1 MVSISDIWVSFGGFD
16 LLKGA
21 TFMVNQRDRIGLVGR
36 NGAGKSTLL
45 KILYGLQKP
54 TSGIVSGVSNVT
66 MGYLAQTM
74 EVKDGRTVMEEASLA
89 FADVLNMEQE
99 IGQISKEVA
108 DRTDY
113 DSVEYGRL
121 VAKLSDLNERHALL
135 GAAGLEG
142 EVEKTLLG
150 LGFERRDFDRQTSQF
165 SGGWRMRI
173 ELAKILLQ
181 RPNLILLDE
190 PTNHLDIESIQWL
203 EDYLKDYTGAV
214 ILISHDRAFLDN
226 VTNRTVEIVLG
237 KIHDY
242 KVSYSQYVDLRKER
256 REQQL
261 SAYRNQQKMIED
273 TEDFIERFRYKATKS
288 VQVQSR
294 IKQLDKVD
302 RIEIDE
308 EDNTALHIKFPPAP
322 RSGQIVM
329 EASNLTKAFGDH
341 VIFSE
346 VSLKIER
353 GEKVAFVGRNG
364 EGKTT
369 LSRIAVGDLDAT
381 VGYAKLGYN
390 VSLGYFA
397 QNQDDLMDGNMT
409 VFDTID
415 QIAVGDIRTKI
426 RDILGAFLF
435 RGEDVDKKVKVL
447 SGGERSRLA
456 MAKLMF
462 QPYNL
467 LILDEPTNH
476 MDMLSKD
483 ILKEA
488 LKKYDGTLIVVSH
501 DREFLDG
508 LVNKLYEFR
517 GGKVKEHLGGIYD
530 FLKRRKLESL
540 KELERKTTLAQN
552 QQGDKP
558 LTENKL
564 SYAERK
570 EMDKV
575 IRKVASQIS
584 ECERQIEE
592 TEAEIAKIDVIMA
605 NPGQNAINHTDVD
618 FFKRYHELKTSVE
631 DLMKEWESLSA
642 EKEKLEQERGIV

>member
-1 MVSISDIWVSFGGFD
+1 MKIKEKFFFV
-16 LLKGA
+16 LL
-21 TFMVNQRDRIGLVGR
+21 
-36 NGAGKSTLL
+36 LL
-45 KILYGLQKP
+45 
-54 TSGIVSGVSNVT
+54 
-66 MGYLAQTM
+66 
-74 EVKDGRTVMEEASLA
+74 
-89 FADVLNMEQE
+89 
-99 IGQISKEVA
+99 
-108 DRTDY
+108 
-113 DSVEYGRL
+113 
-121 VAKLSDLNERHALL
+121 LS
-135 GAAGLEG
+135 
-142 EVEKTLLG
+142 
-150 LGFERRDFDRQTSQF
+150 F
-165 SGGWRMRI
+165 SGFAQEVQVLGVIVDEETHLPLAGANVLVKGTFLGTASGRDGNFALKVNNGSYQLQVSYSGYQTMRI

-397 QNQDDLMDGNMT
+397 QNQDDLMDGNME
-409 VFDTID
+409 
-415 QIAVGDIRTKI
+415 RTP
-426 RDILGAFLF
+426 
-435 RGEDVDKKVKVL
+435 L
-447 SGGERSRLA
+447 S
-456 MAKLMF
+456 
-462 QPYNL
+462 
-467 LILDEPTNH
+467 
-476 MDMLSKD
+476 
-483 ILKEA
+483 
-488 LKKYDGTLIVVSH
+488 
-501 DREFLDG
+501 
-508 LVNKLYEFR
+508 
-517 GGKVKEHLGGIYD
+517 
-530 FLKRRKLESL
+530 
-540 KELERKTTLAQN
+540 
-552 QQGDKP
+552 
-558 LTENKL
+558 
-564 SYAERK
+564 
-570 EMDKV
+570 
-575 IRKVASQIS
+575 
-584 ECERQIEE
+584 
-592 TEAEIAKIDVIMA
+592 
-605 NPGQNAINHTDVD
+605 
-618 FFKRYHELKTSVE
+618 
-631 DLMKEWESLSA
+631 
-642 EKEKLEQERGIV
+642 

>member
-1 MVSISDIWVSFGGFD
+1 
-16 LLKGA
+16 
-21 TFMVNQRDRIGLVGR
+21 
-36 NGAGKSTLL
+36 
-45 KILYGLQKP
+45 
-54 TSGIVSGVSNVT
+54 
-66 MGYLAQTM
+66 
-74 EVKDGRTVMEEASLA
+74 
-89 FADVLNMEQE
+89 
-99 IGQISKEVA
+99 
-108 DRTDY
+108 
-113 DSVEYGRL
+113 
-121 VAKLSDLNERHALL
+121 
-135 GAAGLEG
+135 
-142 EVEKTLLG
+142 
-150 LGFERRDFDRQTSQF
+150 
-165 SGGWRMRI
+165 
-173 ELAKILLQ
+173 
-181 RPNLILLDE
+181 
-190 PTNHLDIESIQWL
+190 
-203 EDYLKDYTGAV
+203 
-214 ILISHDRAFLDN
+214 
-226 VTNRTVEIVLG
+226 
-237 KIHDY
+237 
-242 KVSYSQYVDLRKER
+242 
-256 REQQL
+256 
-261 SAYRNQQKMIED
+261 
-273 TEDFIERFRYKATKS
+273 
-288 VQVQSR
+288 
-294 IKQLDKVD
+294 
-302 RIEIDE
+302 
-308 EDNTALHIKFPPAP
+308 
-322 RSGQIVM
+322 M

>member
-1 MVSISDIWVSFGGFD
+1 MVSVNDVWVSFGGFD
-16 LLKGA
+16 LLKGVS
-21 TFMVNQRDRIGLVGR
+21 FMINPRDRIGLVGR

-45 KILYGLQKP
+45 KILYNLQP
-54 TSGIVSGVSNVT
+54 PSSGIVSAASGT
-66 MGYLAQTM
+66 TLGYLAQTM

-89 FADVLNMEQE
+89 FSEVLEMEKE
-99 IGQISKEVA
+99 IAKLSQEVA
-108 DRTDY
+108 HRTDY
-113 DSVEYGRL
+113 DSEEYSKLVGR
-121 VAKLSDLNERHALL
+121 LSDLNEHHAMV
-135 GAAGLEG
+135 GGAGLEG
-142 EVEKTLLG
+142 AVEKTLLG
-150 LGFERRDFDRQTSQF
+150 LGFERTDFVKQTSQF

-173 ELAKILLQ
+173 ELAKILLR

-203 EDYLKDYTGAV
+203 EDYLKDYPGAV
-214 ILISHDRAFLDN
+214 VLISHDRAFLDN

-237 KIHDY
+237 KVHDY
-242 KVSYSQYVDLRKER
+242 KASYSHYVELRKER
-256 REQQL
+256 REQQMA
-261 SAYRNQQKMIED
+261 AYLNQKKMIDD
-273 TEDFIERFRYKATKS
+273 TEDFINRFRSKATKA

-294 IKQLDKVD
+294 IKQLDKVE

-308 EDNTALHIKFPPAP
+308 EDTSALHIKFPAAP

-329 EASNLTKAFGDH
+329 EAEELTKAFGDH
-341 VIFSE
+341 VVFAD
-346 VSLKIER
+346 VNLKIER

-369 LSRIAVGDLDAT
+369 LSRIAVGDLEAT
-381 VGYAKLGYN
+381 KGFARIGYN
-390 VSLGYFA
+390 VSIGYFA
-397 QNQDDLMDGNMT
+397 QNQDDLMDGNKT
-409 VFDTID
+409 VFETID
-415 QIAVGDIRTKI
+415 EIAVGDIRTKI

-476 MDMLSKD
+476 MDMISKD

-488 LKKYDGTLIVVSH
+488 LKKYDGTMIVVSH

-508 LVNKLYEFR
+508 LVDKLYEFR
-517 GGKVKEHLGGIYD
+517 GGRVKEHLGGIYD

-540 KELERKTTLAQN
+540 KELERKNVVLQAEN
-552 QQGDKP
+552 AAK
-558 LTENKL
+558 LTSENKL

-575 IRKVASQIS
+575 IRKVATRIA
-584 ECERQIEE
+584 ECEKRIEE
-592 TEAEIAKIDVIMA
+592 KEEEIAKIDVLLA
-605 NPGQNAINHTDVD
+605 NPDQLKQASGDV
-618 FFKRYHELKTSVE
+618 FKRYQDLKHEVE
-631 DLMKEWESLSA
+631 ALLSEWETLSE
-642 EKEKLEQERGIV
+642 EKEKLEQERGVI

>member
-1 MVSISDIWVSFGGFD
+1 MVSVNDVWVSFGGFD
-16 LLKGA
+16 LLKGVS
-21 TFMVNQRDRIGLVGR
+21 FMINPRDRIGLVGR

-45 KILYGLQKP
+45 KILYNLQP
-54 TSGIVSGVSNVT
+54 PSSGIVSAASGT
-66 MGYLAQTM
+66 TLGYLAQTM

-89 FADVLNMEQE
+89 FSEVLEMEKEIAKLSQE
-99 IGQISKEVA
+99 VTH
-108 DRTDY
+108 RTDY
-113 DSVEYGRL
+113 DSEEYSKLVGRL
-121 VAKLSDLNERHALL
+121 SDINEHHAMV
-135 GAAGLEG
+135 GGAGLEG
-142 EVEKTLLG
+142 AVEKTLLG
-150 LGFERRDFDRQTSQF
+150 LGFERTDFVKQTSQF

-173 ELAKILLQ
+173 ELAKILLR

-203 EDYLKDYTGAV
+203 EDYLKDYPGAV
-214 ILISHDRAFLDN
+214 VLISHDRAFLDN

-237 KIHDY
+237 KVHDY
-242 KVSYSQYVDLRKER
+242 KASYSHYVELRKER
-256 REQQL
+256 REQQMA
-261 SAYRNQQKMIED
+261 AYLNQKKMIDD
-273 TEDFIERFRYKATKS
+273 TEDFINRFRSKATKA

-294 IKQLDKVD
+294 IKQLDKVE

-308 EDNTALHIKFPPAP
+308 EDTSALHIKFPAAP

-329 EASNLTKAFGDH
+329 EAEELTKAFGDH
-341 VIFSE
+341 VVFAD
-346 VSLKIER
+346 VNLKIER

-369 LSRIAVGDLDAT
+369 LSRIAVGDLEAT
-381 VGYAKLGYN
+381 KGFARIGYN
-390 VSLGYFA
+390 VSIGYFA
-397 QNQDDLMDGNMT
+397 QNQDDLMDGNKT
-409 VFDTID
+409 IFETID
-415 QIAVGDIRTKI
+415 EIAVGDIRTKI

-476 MDMLSKD
+476 MDMISKD

-488 LKKYDGTLIVVSH
+488 LKKYDGTMIVVSH

-508 LVNKLYEFR
+508 LVDKLYEFR
-517 GGKVKEHLGGIYD
+517 GGRVKEHLGGIYD

-540 KELERKTTLAQN
+540 KELERKNVVLQAEN
-552 QQGDKP
+552 AAK
-558 LTENKL
+558 LTSENKL

-575 IRKVASQIS
+575 IRKVATRIA
-584 ECERQIEE
+584 ECEKRIEE
-592 TEAEIAKIDVIMA
+592 KEEEIAKIDVLLA
-605 NPGQNAINHTDVD
+605 NSDQLKQASGDV
-618 FFKRYHELKTSVE
+618 FKRYQDLKHEVE
-631 DLMKEWESLSA
+631 ALLSEWETLSE
-642 EKEKLEQERGIV
+642 EKEKLEQERGVI